1 MQIVAL
7 LLLLALGAAS
17 AVAAPAP
24 VMLIKDGKCN
34 TAIFVAPEVMAQTTV
49 NNNAPYAARTKVA
62 NQIRLRESVKDLAHY
77 LGKMSGVTVPIYQ
90 RPPTAADK
98 VIPILIGSYA
108 DNVFG
113 PFTMKTEFQQGYR
126 VVVSA
131 KGVGLQ
137 GETDEATS
145 YAIYDVLDRLGCRWY
160 IPGELG
166 EEIPSL
172 KTIAL
177 QQEDKQAVPGT
188 VSRHLWYADEAFK
201 RRNRMGG
208 FPYNAG
214 HALEGY
220 VTKEQLEAHPEWNAE
235 INGERKLHKCDVGYR
250 ICWANPEVSDAVADA
265 IIAQL
270 DSKYIPCIS
279 ISPGDGMDFC
289 ECEKCKALDSGD
301 WDDSMAIPS
310 ITDRYINFCNRVAER
325 VTKKHPNV
333 KLGFLA
339 YVQFTRPPKREK
351 LHPALIP
358 QLAPI
363 TYCRAHTLD
372 DPNCESR
379 QQIRMLLEGW
389 GKVSKNMAMYEYYFH
404 LAEVA
409 APFPAI
415 KRNVVELPAQYN
427 NGVTMW
433 TPETM
438 PNFESFTPGK
448 YLGIRMSWFTKA
460 DPQQILKGFYHGFY
474 GAAAKEMQAYWEYI
488 DDLWTKVLEH
498 AGCGFSYMRRF
509 TPEAMAEARAKMNA
523 ALAACKTA
531 KEYRRVKLADDS
543 LRQHELFM
551 KMRQDYFAGK
561 HATLEADA
569 NQWIVMNKALAEEYK
584 ENYVFTLTGWAPN
597 TVNVSYFN
605 AFYNRSY
612 QDLARIGRDYAIVT
626 PQPLLT
632 WSFAVDKEKQ
642 GEALGWQKADFV
654 DTAWQKTNVAIDT
667 WYAQGLASYYGSAW
681 YRATVKLP
689 ALPAGKKVYL
699 WVGATDGACKVFVN
713 GQPAPYIDARGEAKP
728 EANGFCMPFSFD
740 ITNAVKGNA
749 DNQITILATRNFLNE
764 LGTGGLMGPVLVYRE
779 K

>member
-1 MQIVAL
+1 MKSLV
-7 LLLLALGAAS
+7 LLALLVLAA
-17 AVAAPAP
+17 AATIAAP
-24 VMLIKDGKCN
+24 VTLIKDGKCN
-34 TAIFVAPEVMAQTTV
+34 TAIFVAPEVMAQSTV
-49 NNNAPYAARTKVA
+49 NNNAPYAERTKVA
-62 NQIRLRESVKDLAHY
+62 NQVRLRESVKDLALY
-77 LGKMSGVTVPIYQ
+77 LGKIGGVTVPVYQ

-98 VIPILIGSYA
+98 VVPILIGSYA
-108 DNVFG
+108 DRTFG
-113 PFTMKTEFQQGYR
+113 PFTMKTDFRQGYR

-137 GETDEATS
+137 GETDEAAS
-145 YAIYDVLDRLGCRWY
+145 YAVYDVLDRLGCRWY
-160 IPGELG
+160 IPGEMG

-177 QQEDKQAVPGT
+177 PVQDTQAVPGT
-188 VSRHLWYADEAFK
+188 VARSIWYADEAFK
-201 RRNRMGG
+201 RRNRLAG
-208 FPYNAG
+208 FPYTAG

-235 INGERKLHKCDVGYR
+235 INGKRELRKCDVGYR
-250 ICWANPEVSDAVADA
+250 ICWANPEVSDAVADH
-265 IIAQL
+265 IIATL
-270 DSKYIPCIS
+270 DTSYVPCVS

-289 ECEKCKALDSGD
+289 ECEKCKALDAGD
-301 WDDSMAIPS
+301 WDDSMSIPS

-325 VTKKHPNV
+325 VTKKHPKV

-372 DPNCESR
+372 DPTCESR
-379 QQIRMLLEGW
+379 QQIGMLLEGW
-389 GKVSKNMAMYEYYFH
+389 GKVSKNIAMYEYYFH

-415 KRNVVELPAQYN
+415 ARNVVELPAQYN

-438 PNFESFTPGK
+438 PNFESFTPGM
-448 YLGIRMSWFTKA
+448 YLGIRMSWYTKA
-460 DPQQILKGFYHGFY
+460 DPLLILKGFYYGFY
-474 GAAAKEMQAYWEYI
+474 GAAAEEMRDYWQYI
-488 DDLWTKVLEH
+488 DDLWTTVPEH

-509 TPEAMAEARAKMNA
+509 TPEAMTEARKKMDA
-523 ALAACKTA
+523 ALAACETA
-531 KEYRRVKLADDS
+531 MEYRRVKLADDS

-551 KMRQDYFAGK
+551 KMRRDYFAGK
-561 HATLEADA
+561 YATLEADA

-584 ENYVFTLTGWAPN
+584 DNYAFTQTGWAPN
-597 TVNVSYFN
+597 TVNVNYFN
-605 AFYNRSY
+605 YFYNQSY
-612 QDLARIGRDYAIVT
+612 KDLARIAKDYAIVT

-642 GEALGWQKADFV
+642 GEAQGWQKADFV
-654 DTAWQKTNVAIDT
+654 DKAWTKTNVATDT
-667 WYAQGLASYYGSAW
+667 WYALELAGYYGPSW
-681 YRATVKLP
+681 YRTTVKLP
-689 ALPAGKKVYL
+689 ALPEGKKVYL

-713 GQPAPYIDARGEAKP
+713 GQPVSYLDAKGEAKA
-728 EANGFCMPFSFD
+728 EADGFCNPFSFD
-740 ITNAVKGNA
+740 ITDAVKGGA
-749 DNQITILATRNFLNE
+749 DNQVAILATRNFLNE
-764 LGTGGLMGPVLVYRE
+764 LGTGGLLGPVLVYRE

>member
-1 MQIVAL
+1 MKILFSVAI
-7 LLLLALGAAS
+7 LALA
-17 AVAAPAP
+17 AVAAFTAP
-24 VMLIKDGKCN
+24 VTLIKDGKCN

-49 NNNAPYAARTKVA
+49 KSNAPYEESTRIAS
-62 NQIRLRESVKDLAHY
+62 QIRLRESVKDLAYY
-77 LGKMSGVTVPIYQ
+77 LGKISGATVPIHT
-90 RPPTAADK
+90 RMPDAKDK

-108 DNVFG
+108 DKTFG
-113 PFTMKTEFQQGYR
+113 PFTMKTDFRQGYR
-126 VVVSA
+126 YVVST

-137 GETDEATS
+137 GETDESAS
-145 YAIYDVLDRLGCRWY
+145 YAVYEVLDRLGCRWY
-160 IPGELG
+160 IPGEMG
-166 EEIPSL
+166 EVIPSL

-177 QQEDKQAVPGT
+177 EPIDLQAVPGT
-188 VSRHLWYADEAFK
+188 VARSIWYADEGFK
-201 RRNRMGG
+201 RRNRLAG
-208 FPYNAG
+208 FPYTAG

-235 INGERKLHKCDVGYR
+235 INGVRKLQPCDVGYR
-250 ICWANPEVSDAVADA
+250 ICWANPEVSDAVADT
-265 IIAQL
+265 IIARL
-270 DSKYIPCIS
+270 DKSYVPCIS
-279 ISPGDGMDFC
+279 VSPGDGMNFC
-289 ECEKCKALDSGD
+289 ECDKCKALDAGD
-301 WDDSMAIPS
+301 WDDSMAIPA

-325 VTKKHPNV
+325 VTKQHPKV

-372 DPNCESR
+372 DPTCESR
-379 QQIRMLLEGW
+379 QQIGMLLEGW
-389 GKVSKNMAMYEYYFH
+389 GKASNNIAMYEYYFH

-415 KRNVVELPAQYN
+415 KRNVVELPAQYK

-438 PNFESFTPGK
+438 PNFESFTPGM

-460 DPQQILKGFYHGFY
+460 DPQLILKGFYYGFY
-474 GAAAKEMQAYWEYI
+474 GNAAKEMQDYWQYI
-488 DDLWTKVLEH
+488 DDLWTKVPEH

-509 TPEAMAEARAKMNA
+509 TPEAMAEARTKMNA

-531 KEYRRVKLADDS
+531 MEFRRVKLADDS

-551 KMRQDYFAGK
+551 KMRRDYFAGK
-561 HATLEADA
+561 YATLEADA

-584 ENYVFTLTGWAPN
+584 DNYAFTQTYWAPN

-605 AFYNRSY
+605 AFYHLSY
-612 QDLARIGRDYAIVT
+612 KDLARVGKDFAIVT

-642 GEALGWQKADFV
+642 GEAQGWQKADFV
-654 DTAWQKTNVAIDT
+654 DKAWTKTNVATDT
-667 WYAQGLASYYGSAW
+667 WYALGLAGYYGPSW
-681 YRATVKLP
+681 YRTTVKLP

-699 WVGATDGACKVFVN
+699 WVGATDGSCKVFVN
-713 GQPAPYIDARGEAKP
+713 GQAVPCVDAKGQPVENP
-728 EANGFCMPFSFD
+728 SGFGDPFSFD
-740 ITNAVKGNA
+740 ITAAVKGGA
-749 DNQITILATRNFLNE
+749 DNQVSILATRNFLNE
-764 LGTGGLMGPVLVYRE
+764 LGTGGLLGPVLVYRE